1 LATLVA
7 QISDPHLRLGDPAPE
22 ASLARAV
29 AAVNALPSPPHAVV
43 LTGDVADAA
52 HPDEYAS
59 ARAILRD
66 LDAPLHVLPGNH
78 DDAEAFA
85 DAFGAT
91 AWATTIGGLRLVGC
105 DTTIPGS
112 PAGRLDLDW
121 LEERLSE
128 DRATPTIVA
137 MHHAPFD
144 VGMLALDAI
153 GLPPAQRTALADLLR
168 RSPHV
173 RRVISGHVHR
183 SATAD
188 AVGGCAALPCTSV
201 HAQTR
206 LEIGA
211 TEFDISPGEPAG
223 FMLHALLDSGAL
235 VSHAQPL

>member
-1 LATLVA
+1 MATLLA
-7 QISDPHLRLGDPAPE
+7 QISDPHIRLGDVAPE
-22 ASLARAV
+22 QALARAV
-29 AAVNALPSPPHAVV
+29 AAVNALPSPPDAVV

-52 HPDEYAS
+52 HPDEYAT

-91 AWATTIGGLRLVGC
+91 AWATTIGGLRLIGC
-105 DTTIPGS
+105 DSTVPGADS
-112 PAGRLDLDW
+112 GRLDLEW
-121 LEERLSE
+121 LDDRLGE

-144 VGMLALDAI
+144 IGMLALDAI
-153 GLPPAQRTALADLLR
+153 GLPVAQRHELGDLLR
-168 RSPHV
+168 RHPHV
-173 RRVISGHVHR
+173 KRVISGHVHR
-183 SATAD
+183 SATD
-188 AVGGCAALPCTSV
+188 ALGGCAAVACTSV

-206 LEIGA
+206 LEIGS
-211 TEFDISPGEPAG
+211 TEFDLSPGEPAG

-235 VSHAQPL
+235 VSHVQPL

>member
-1 LATLVA
+1 MATLLA
-7 QISDPHLRLGDPAPE
+7 QISDPHLRLGDPDPE

-29 AAVNALPSPPHAVV
+29 AAVNALPSPPDAVV

-52 HPDEYAS
+52 LPEEYAA

-78 DDAEAFA
+78 DKAEPFA

-105 DTTIPGS
+105 DTSVPGRPEGS
-112 PAGRLDLDW
+112 LSLDW
-121 LEERLSE
+121 LEERLGE

-137 MHHAPFD
+137 MHHPPFD

-153 GLPPAQRTALADLLR
+153 GLPPRQRTALAELLR
-168 RSPHV
+168 RNPHV
-173 RRVISGHVHR
+173 HRVISGHVHR

-188 AVGGCAALPCTSV
+188 ALGTCAVLACTSV

-206 LEIGA
+206 LEIGS
-211 TEFDISPGEPAG
+211 TTFDLSPGEPAG